1 MTIQAKL
8 FYAGLKQYPVLKA
21 ADVENYYK
29 TVTAQTTE
37 YTYTKEKDVYI
48 ISIENET
55 VSRIKGTEAEIQKQI
70 ASMQESDEFKKLLDG
85 LLQYVYDGLTA
96 IAVSK

>member
-8 FYAGLKQYPVLKA
+8 FYAGLKEYPELTA

-29 TVTAQTTE
+29 TVVTQTTE

-48 ISIENET
+48 ISAESET

-70 ASMQESDEFKKLLDG
+70 VSMQAADEFKKLLDG
-85 LLQYVYDGLTA
+85 LLQYVYEGL
-96 IAVSK
+96 ILGVSK